1 MKRLIKWIAFLALIG
16 VTLFVGSCA
25 VVSYKRNLAFEQI
38 TDGTSEMQVISLFG
52 DAPSVRE
59 SPTKVFSRYASSAC
73 ASPCVERIWYEN
85 AFSLDMEAWSFEID
99 ARRRVIHKAHWV
111 SP

>member
-73 ASPCVERIWYEN
+73 ASLHASN
-85 AFSLDMEAWSFEID
+85 AFGTKTRS
-99 ARRRVIHKAHWV
+99 HWIWKRGHLRSMHV
-111 SP
+111 AA